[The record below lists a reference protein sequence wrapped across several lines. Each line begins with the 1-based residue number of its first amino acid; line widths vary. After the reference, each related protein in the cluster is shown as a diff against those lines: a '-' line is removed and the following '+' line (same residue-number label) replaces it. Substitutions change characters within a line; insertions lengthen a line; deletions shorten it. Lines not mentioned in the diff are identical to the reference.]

1 MLAPFNDYFY
11 VKTDYP
17 DPLNIRFVD
26 KNSKYA
32 NRDGKVNLKDLVLL
46 RRYLNKWQVETDV
59 SVCDLNGDGSV
70 NLKDLVLLQRHL
82 NKWNVTL
89 G

>member
-1 MLAPFNDYFY
+1 MIISMLRPI
-11 VKTDYP
+11 TP

-26 KNSKYA
+26 KNSKDA

-70 NLKDLVLLQRHL
+70 NLKDLVLLQRYL
-82 NKWNVTL
+82 NKWDVTL